1 MFDVPA
7 KTLDRLFAEH
17 PREIGET
24 YSQHAGHA
32 AYIGSRML
40 LAGLACLVHAVLPGL
55 FVRTAS
61 NTVDGI
67 IALMEKRTAHGV
79 DSTPSDDRSP
89 AVMMENPSN

>member
-7 KTLDRLFAEH
+7 KSLDRLFAEH

-24 YSQHAGHA
+24 YSEHASHA
-32 AYIGSRML
+32 AYIGCRML

-67 IALMEKRTAHGV
+67 IELMEKRTAHSPES
-79 DSTPSDDRSP
+79 STSSTGAP